1 MAEILQLRRGT
12 TAQND
17 AFTGSIGEVTVDT
30 DRKSLRL
37 HDSVTQGGRDMD
49 VARNLTSAE
58 RNALTAPPAG
68 LTIYN
73 TTTNKLQVRT
83 NTSWVDLH

>member
-17 AFTGSIGEVTVDT
+17 AFTGSIAEVTVDT
-30 DRKSLRL
+30 DRQSLRL

-49 VARNLTSAE
+49 VARNLTSSQ
-58 RNALTAPPAG
+58 RDALISPPSG